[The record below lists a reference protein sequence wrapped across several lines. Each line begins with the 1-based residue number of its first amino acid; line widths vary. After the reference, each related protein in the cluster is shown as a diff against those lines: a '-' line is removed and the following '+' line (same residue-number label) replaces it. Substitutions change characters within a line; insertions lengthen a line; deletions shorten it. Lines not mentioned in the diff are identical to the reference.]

1 MITVINGNITI
12 NWVYNLLLLIIVIL
26 IKLALD
32 SHRLITYKATF
43 IISSVQ
49 IIYYFIILC
58 LITYLFLFSSKL

>member
-43 IISSVQ
+43 IISSV
-49 IIYYFIILC
+49 
-58 LITYLFLFSSKL
+58 